1 MLTSA
6 RSSFAHRAKR
16 RAVPAQARL
25 RTAAYLLAAACLL
38 LAETLLLTSGSAQ
51 ETKRHDEKK
60 KQEAKAEKLLDSP
73 KFFEAWKF
81 FSAQEGKK
89 REDVWKILPEKF
101 NGKEENVLVCL
112 GKPFGYLRTIKGYEN
127 YEFSLEW
134 KFPTDANGNS
144 GILVHTDKEND
155 KVWPKSI
162 QVQFHGPKAGSV
174 FPIEGAKTENR
185 LEAMMK
191 AKPNE
196 WNRCVVTCRNGTISV
211 QMGKAGEKLKKV
223 GEVTGCM
230 PAKGCIALQSEGSE
244 VHFRRITLRKLPK
257 TEEKPKP

>member
-1 MLTSA
+1 MLISA
-6 RSSFAHRAKR
+6 RSRFVHRAQR
-16 RAVPAQARL
+16 RAVPARTRL
-25 RTAAYLLAAACLL
+25 RTAGYLIAAACLL
-38 LAETLLLTSGSAQ
+38 LAETLLLSSGSAQ
-51 ETKRHDEKK
+51 ETKKHDGKK
-60 KQEAKAEKLLDSP
+60 KHEPKAEKLLDSP

-81 FSAQEGKK
+81 FSAKEGEK
-89 REDVWKILPEKF
+89 RENVWKIVKEKF
-101 NGKEENVLVCL
+101 NGKEESVLVCV
-112 GKPFGYLRTIKGYEN
+112 GKPFGYLRTIKEYEN

-144 GILVHTDKEND
+144 GILVHTDKKND

-174 FPIEGAKTENR
+174 FPIEGAKTENV
-185 LEAMMK
+185 LEAMMN

-196 WNRCVVTCRNGTISV
+196 WNRCVVTCRKGTISV
-211 QMGKAGEKLKKV
+211 QMGKAGKKLLKV

-257 TEEKPKP
+257 TEEKPAP